1 MEAAANDGA
10 YVLRDLMRNA
20 PLSPDGEEEH
30 HVHITCVDAWDGNL
44 YIGTSAGEILHFVSI
59 PSDDSDQPTYILA
72 SRLQPEYSNKQHDA
86 LPAVEQILLLPS
98 VGKACVLCH
107 GTLTFYTLPELSP
120 AFGGKIKQSDCTW
133 VGGLDRDLDTQDLD
147 PADGCIIVICLR
159 QKLRVIR
166 IMDQGSPRKIR
177 DIELGNCLDI
187 QRRADLACV
196 ADATSYALLDIVN
209 QRKIDL
215 FPISSLPNP
224 NPSSGR
230 QSPDIDPPPIQRPPS
245 RSFSATSPVR
255 RPDLRAQDR
264 VASVGGAPQTPG
276 RQTPDRLHPNDSPS
290 PWPHRAASRQAMSP
304 SPTRPLASPSV
315 DTEGKVLPPTPQ
327 LERPQPLPPTAHVSL
342 KPHVSTPTPN
352 EFLLTTGTTPEDP
365 AVGMFVNLDG
375 DVVRGT
381 IEFESYPDSIIV
393 DGQSSNSSMQQMP
406 GDMSQE
412 GYVLAVV
419 RREKNGVIEKLVE
432 YQRWDVDPSDNQY
445 HKDFLSLPYSSKS
458 EVQMA
463 LREATSATTMSLSS
477 VGKALSLRRL
487 YLHEPTSE
495 ETAVDVKRND
505 DEDKLIERFS
515 SVQTKVLLFANDSIW
530 WLVRNPLVVRLET
543 QLSAAVNISA
553 NSFTVQGK
561 QVQAVLNSI
570 RGKEATNEFEFF
582 GFNYV
587 RQQASLLLLIDLIL
601 KTNQNI
607 IASEAEKR
615 ATHDAL
621 VEGEID
627 PRIILSIIPVLS
639 DEVVEGPQGLWIPG
653 GLKNAIDQFKAQYH
667 AESINQDP
675 QGPYGDN
682 LLQVLKRYLQSWR
695 RKKGFGSIAD
705 EKQVSHTVDAALLS
719 LLLML
724 DSNTFPG
731 PAAPGSLRAELNDVV
746 DQGVECFDH
755 AVELLERHKR
765 LYILSRLYQSRRMVG
780 QVLSTW
786 RRILESSEDVG
797 GELIDGELDVR
808 KYVTRIKDVELV
820 KDYGTWLANRNPPLG
835 VQIFADEN
843 ARVKFTPAEAVDL
856 LKERAPA
863 AVKDYLEH
871 LVFGKNQNQYA
882 NDLIYFYLDTVTQA
896 IDDSST
902 SAKDILLTSYHTY
915 RALAPP
921 KPTYSQFIL
930 DNNLP
935 NTWWKNRLRLLQLI
949 GGSSVY
955 DVEALSSRLISY
967 SEVLVPETIVLAARR
982 DEHQKAL
989 KLLVH
994 GLADFDT
1001 AVRYCLL
1008 GGSSIFHPASSSTT
1022 LPLPSKEEQQ
1032 VLFSHLLHCYLDL
1045 DDQDQILERVA
1056 ELLEK
1061 FGSWFDIA
1069 EVLPLLSPSWP
1080 LEHFGAFIAS
1090 AMGRLVSER
1099 NETVIVRALAGAQNL
1114 RLAVDV
1120 VEKIEKEGATWES
1133 VKKDSGVA

>member
-1 MEAAANDGA
+1 
-10 YVLRDLMRNA
+10 
-20 PLSPDGEEEH
+20 
-30 HVHITCVDAWDGNL
+30 L

-59 PSDDSDQPTYILA
+59 PSPDSDQPTYILA
-72 SRLQPEYSNKQHDA
+72 SRLQPEHSNKQNDA
-86 LPAVEQILLLPS
+86 SPIVEQILLLPS

-120 AFGGKIKQSDCTW
+120 AFGGKIKQSDCSW
-133 VGGLDRDLDTQDLD
+133 VGGLDRDLDGQDLD

-166 IMDQGSPRKIR
+166 IMEQGSPRKIR
-177 DIELGNCLDI
+177 DIDLGNCLDI

-196 ADATSYALLDIVN
+196 ADSTSYALLDIVN

-215 FPISSLPNP
+215 FPISSSSDLP
-224 NPSSGR
+224 SGR
-230 QSPDIDPPPIQRPPS
+230 QSPAQDSPS
-245 RSFSATSPVR
+245 IRRSISPTLSATTSPVR
-255 RPDLRAQDR
+255 RPDLRAAR
-264 VASVGGAPQTPG
+264 NRIASTGSPPRTPG

-290 PWPHRAASRQAMSP
+290 AWPHRAASRQALSP
-304 SPTRPLASPSV
+304 SPTRPLASPSL
-315 DTEGKVLPPTPQ
+315 DLDGKILPPTPQ
-327 LERPQPLPPTAHVSL
+327 FEQPPPVPPTSRTPL
-342 KPHVSTPTPN
+342 KPHISTPTPN
-352 EFLLTTGTTPEDP
+352 EFLLTTGTSADDP

-381 IEFESYPDSIIV
+381 IQFESYPDSIIV
-393 DGQSSNSSMQQMP
+393 DSQASDPSMPQMP
-406 GDMSQE
+406 GDTSQE

-419 RREKNGVIEKLVE
+419 RREKDGTLEKIVE
-432 YQRWDVDPSDNQY
+432 YQRWDVDPTDNQY
-445 HKDFLSLPYSSKS
+445 HKDYLSLPDANMSKTH
-458 EVQMA
+458 MA
-463 LREATSATTMSLSS
+463 LGEVTTATNLSLPS

-487 YLHEPTSE
+487 YLHEATTE
-495 ETAVDVKRND
+495 ETAADVKRNN
-505 DEDKLIERFS
+505 DEDKLIDRFS
-515 SVQTKVLLFANDSIW
+515 SVQTKVLLFSSDCIW
-530 WLVRNPLVVRLET
+530 WLVRNPLVVQLET
-543 QLSAAVNISA
+543 RLSAAVNTSA
-553 NSFTVQGK
+553 ETFAVQRT
-561 QVQAVLNSI
+561 QVQAVINSI
-570 RGKEATNEFEFF
+570 RGREATNEFEFF
-582 GFNYV
+582 GFNYI

-601 KTNQNI
+601 KTNQGV
-607 IASEAEKR
+607 IASEADKR
-615 ATHDAL
+615 STHDAL

-627 PRIILSIIPVLS
+627 PRIILSIIPVLA
-639 DEVVEGPQGLWIPG
+639 DEVVEGQQGLWIPG
-653 GLKNAIDQFKAQYH
+653 GLKNAIDQYKAQYH
-667 AESINQDP
+667 ADSTNKDP
-675 QGPYGDN
+675 QGPYGQN
-682 LLQVLKRYLQSWR
+682 LLQVTKRYLQSWR
-695 RKKGFGSIAD
+695 KKKGFGSIAD
-705 EKQVSHTVDAALLS
+705 EKQVFHTVDAALLS

-724 DSNTFPG
+724 DSDTFPG
-731 PAAPGSLRAELNDVV
+731 PAIPGSLRSELNDVV
-746 DQGVECFDH
+746 DQGVECFDR
-755 AVELLERHKR
+755 AVELLEQHKR
-765 LYILSRLYQSRRMVG
+765 LYVLSRLYQSRRMVG

-820 KDYGTWLANRNPPLG
+820 KDYGTWLANRNPSLG

-882 NDLIYFYLDTVTQA
+882 NDLIYFYLDTVTEA
-896 IDDSST
+896 IANPST
-902 SAKDILLTSYHTY
+902 SAGDILLTSYHTY
-915 RALAPP
+915 RALSPP
-921 KPTYSQFIL
+921 KPTYSQFIH
-930 DNNLP
+930 DNSLP
-935 NTWWKNRLRLLQLI
+935 DTWWQNRLRLLQLI

-955 DVEALSSRLISY
+955 DVEALSNRLEPY
-967 SEVLVPETIVLAARR
+967 SEVLVPEMIVLAARR

-1008 GGSSIFHPASSSTT
+1008 GGSSIFHPASTSSTST
-1022 LPLPSKEEQQ
+1022 IPLPTKEEQEL
-1032 VLFSHLLHCYLDL
+1032 LFSFLLHCYFDL
-1045 DDQDQILERVA
+1045 EEPDQKLERVA

-1061 FGSWFDIA
+1061 FGSWFDVG
-1069 EVLPLLSPSWP
+1069 EVLPLLPPTWP

-1114 RLAVDV
+1114 RIAVDV
-1120 VEKIEKEGATWES
+1120 VEKIEKEGAVWES

>member
-30 HVHITCVDAWDGNL
+30 NVYITCVDAWDGNL

-59 PSDDSDQPTYILA
+59 PTPDSDQPTYILA
-72 SRLQPEYSNKQHDA
+72 SRLQPEHSNKQSDSS
-86 LPAVEQILLLPS
+86 PIVEQILLLPS

-133 VGGLDRDLDTQDLD
+133 VGGLDRDLDAQDLD

-166 IMDQGSPRKIR
+166 IMEQGSPRKIR

-196 ADATSYALLDIVN
+196 ADGTSYALLDIVN

-215 FPISSLPNP
+215 FPISSSSDLT
-224 NPSSGR
+224 SGR
-230 QSPDIDPPPIQRPPS
+230 QSPAQDP
-245 RSFSATSPVR
+245 RSNRRSLSPTFSATSPVR
-255 RPDLRAQDR
+255 RPDLRARDR
-264 VASVGGAPQTPG
+264 VVSVGGPPQTPG

-290 PWPHRAASRQAMSP
+290 AWPHRAASRQTLSP
-304 SPTRPLASPSV
+304 SPTRPLASPSL
-315 DTEGKVLPPTPQ
+315 DLDGKVLPPTPQ
-327 LERPQPLPPTAHVSL
+327 HEAPPPALPTVQSPL
-342 KPHVSTPTPN
+342 KPHISTPTPN
-352 EFLLTTGTTPEDP
+352 EFLLTTGTSADDP

-381 IEFESYPDSIIV
+381 IQFESYPDSIVV
-393 DGQSSNSSMQQMP
+393 DGQIPDASMPQMP

-419 RREKNGVIEKLVE
+419 RREKNGILEKIVE
-432 YQRWDVDPSDNQY
+432 YQRWDVDPTDNQY
-445 HKDFLSLPYSSKS
+445 HKDYIGLPDPDMSKT
-458 EVQMA
+458 QMA
-463 LREATSATTMSLSS
+463 LREATTPTNLSLPS

-487 YLHEPTSE
+487 YLHEATPE
-495 ETAVDVKRND
+495 EIASDVNRNN
-505 DEDKLIERFS
+505 DEDQLIDRFS
-515 SVQTKVLLFANDSIW
+515 SVQTKVLLFASDCIW
-530 WLVRNPLVVRLET
+530 WLVRNPLVVQLESR
-543 QLSAAVNISA
+543 LSAAVNTSTD
-553 NSFTVQGK
+553 SFAVQRG
-561 QVQAVLNSI
+561 QVQAVINSI

-601 KTNQNI
+601 KTNQGV
-607 IASEAEKR
+607 IASDADKR
-615 ATHDAL
+615 STHDAL
-621 VEGEID
+621 VDGEID
-627 PRIILSIIPVLS
+627 PRIILSIIPVLA
-639 DEVVEGPQGLWIPG
+639 DEVVEGQQGLWIPG
-653 GLKNAIDQFKAQYH
+653 GLKNAIEQFKAQYH
-667 AESINQDP
+667 ADAINQDP

-695 RKKGFGSIAD
+695 KKKGFGSIAD
-705 EKQVSHTVDAALLS
+705 EKQVFHTVDAALLS

-731 PAAPGSLRAELNDVV
+731 PAIPGSLRAELNDVV
-746 DQGVECFDH
+746 DQGVECFDR
-755 AVELLERHKR
+755 AVELLEQHKR
-765 LYILSRLYQSRRMVG
+765 LYVLSRLYQSRRMVG

-820 KDYGTWLANRNPPLG
+820 KDYGTWLANRNPSLG

-882 NDLIYFYLDTVTQA
+882 NDLIYFYLDTVTEA
-896 IDDSST
+896 ISDHST
-902 SAKDILLTSYHTY
+902 HAGDILLTSYHTY
-915 RALAPP
+915 RALSPP
-921 KPTYSQFIL
+921 KPTYSQFIH
-930 DNNLP
+930 DNSLP
-935 NTWWKNRLRLLQLI
+935 DTWWQNRLRLLQLI

-955 DVEALSSRLISY
+955 DVEALSNRLEPY
-967 SEVLVPETIVLAARR
+967 SEVLVPEMIVLAARR

-1008 GGSSIFHPASSSTT
+1008 GGSSIFHPASSSSI
-1022 LPLPSKEEQQ
+1022 LPAPSKEEQE
-1032 VLFSHLLHCYLDL
+1032 VLFSYLLPCYFDL
-1045 DDQDQILERVA
+1045 EEQHQQLERVA

-1061 FGSWFDIA
+1061 FGSWFDVA
-1069 EVLPLLSPSWP
+1069 EVLPLLPPSWP

-1090 AMGRLVSER
+1090 ALGRLVSEK

-1114 RLAVDV
+1114 RIAVNV
-1120 VEKIEKEGATWES
+1120 VEKIEKEGAVWES

>member
-20 PLSPDGEEEH
+20 PLSPDGEDEH
-30 HVHITCVDAWDGNL
+30 DVYITCVDAWDGNL

-59 PSDDSDQPTYILA
+59 ASPDSDQPTYILA
-72 SRLQPEYSNKQHDA
+72 SRLQPEHSTRQSDA
-86 LPAVEQILLLPS
+86 PPLVEQILLLPS

-120 AFGGKIKQSDCTW
+120 AFGGKIKQNDCTW
-133 VGGLDRDLDTQDLD
+133 VGGLDRDLDGQELD
-147 PADGCIIVICLR
+147 SADGCIIVICLR
-159 QKLRVIR
+159 GKLRVIR
-166 IMDQGSPRKIR
+166 IMQQGSPRRIR

-196 ADATSYALLDIVN
+196 ADGTSYALLDIIN

-215 FPISSLPNP
+215 FPISSSDHPP
-224 NPSSGR
+224 SGR
-230 QSPDIDPPPIQRPPS
+230 QSPDVEPPPIQRPPS

-264 VASVGGAPQTPG
+264 VSSVGGAPQTPG

-290 PWPHRAASRQAMSP
+290 AWPNRAASRQALSP
-304 SPTRPLASPSV
+304 SPTRPLASPSL
-315 DTEGKVLPPTPQ
+315 DTDGKLLPPTP
-327 LERPQPLPPTAHVSL
+327 LFEMPSPRPQSAL
-342 KPHVSTPTPN
+342 KPHICTPTPN
-352 EFLLTTGTTPEDP
+352 EFLLTTGTSPDDP

-381 IEFESYPDSIIV
+381 IQFESYPDSIVV
-393 DGQSSNSSMQQMP
+393 DGQASDSSMPTMP
-406 GDMSQE
+406 GDLSQE
-412 GYVLAVV
+412 GYVVAVV
-419 RREKNGVIEKLVE
+419 RREKDGVIERVVE
-432 YQRWDVDPSDNQY
+432 YQRWDVDPTDNLY
-445 HKDFLSLPYSSKS
+445 HKDYLTLPDSDMSRS
-458 EVQMA
+458 NMA
-463 LREATSATTMSLSS
+463 LREATTATNLSLPS

-487 YLHEPTSE
+487 YLHVPTPE
-495 ETAVDVKRND
+495 ETESDVKRNN
-505 DEDKLIERFS
+505 DEDKLMDRFS
-515 SVQTKVLLFANDSIW
+515 NVQSKVLLFAADSIW
-530 WLVRNPLVVRLET
+530 WLARNPLVVQLET
-543 QLSAAVNISA
+543 RLRAAVETSTDVFSVNRS
-553 NSFTVQGK
+553 
-561 QVQAVLNSI
+561 QVQAVLNTI
-570 RGKEATNEFEFF
+570 RGREATNEFEFL

-587 RQQASLLLLIDLIL
+587 RQQASLLLLIDLIIR
-601 KTNQNI
+601 TNQGVV
-607 IASEAEKR
+607 ASEQDKR
-615 ATHDAL
+615 STHDAL

-627 PRIILSIIPVLS
+627 PRIVLSIIPVLS
-639 DEVVEGPQGLWIPG
+639 EEVVEGSQGLWIPG
-653 GLKNAIDQFKAQYH
+653 GLKEAVDQFKAQYH
-667 AESINQDP
+667 ADSINQDP

-682 LLQVLKRYLQSWR
+682 LLQVLKHYLQSWR

-705 EKQVSHTVDAALLS
+705 EKQVFRTVDGALLS

-746 DQGVECFDH
+746 DQGVECFDR
-755 AVELLERHKR
+755 AVELLEQHKR
-765 LYILSRLYQSRRMVG
+765 LYVLSRLYQSRRMVG

-786 RRILESSEDVG
+786 RRILESSEDIG

-820 KDYGTWLANRNPPLG
+820 KDYGTWLANRNPSLG
-835 VQIFADEN
+835 VQIFADET

-856 LKERAPA
+856 LRERAPA

-882 NDLIYFYLDTVTQA
+882 NDLIYFYLDTVTEA
-896 IDDSST
+896 IADPAT
-902 SAKDILLTSYHTY
+902 SARDILLTSYHTY
-915 RALAPP
+915 RALLPP

-930 DNNLP
+930 DNSLP
-935 NTWWKNRLRLLQLI
+935 DTWWQNRLRLLQLI

-955 DVEALSSRLISY
+955 DVEALSSRLESY
-967 SEVLVPETIVLAARR
+967 SEVLVPELIVLDARR
-982 DEHQKAL
+982 HEHQKAL

-1008 GGSSIFHPASSSTT
+1008 GGSSIFHPATSSTSI
-1022 LPLPSKEEQQ
+1022 PLPSKEEQQ
-1032 VLFSHLLHCYLDL
+1032 VLFIHLLHCYLDL
-1045 DDQDQILERVA
+1045 EDEHQRLERVS
-1056 ELLEK
+1056 ELLER
-1061 FGSWFDIA
+1061 FGSWFDVA

-1080 LEHFGAFIAS
+1080 LDHFSAFMAS

-1114 RLAVDV
+1114 RIAVDV
-1120 VEKIEKEGATWES
+1120 VSKIEKEGATWES
-1133 VKKDSGVA
+1133 VKKDSGIA

>member
-1 MEAAANDGA
+1 
-10 YVLRDLMRNA
+10 
-20 PLSPDGEEEH
+20 
-30 HVHITCVDAWDGNL
+30 
-44 YIGTSAGEILHFVSI
+44 
-59 PSDDSDQPTYILA
+59 
-72 SRLQPEYSNKQHDA
+72 
-86 LPAVEQILLLPS
+86 
-98 VGKACVLCH
+98 LCH

-133 VGGLDRDLDTQDLD
+133 VGGLDRDLDGHDLD

-159 QKLRVIR
+159 GKLRVIR
-166 IMDQGSPRKIR
+166 IMEQGSPRKIR
-177 DIELGNCLDI
+177 DIDLGNCLDI

-196 ADATSYALLDIVN
+196 ADGTSYALLDIVN

-215 FPISSLPNP
+215 FPISSSSDLA
-224 NPSSGR
+224 SGR
-230 QSPDIDPPPIQRPPS
+230 QSPAQDPPSIQRSHS
-245 RSFSATSPVR
+245 RTYSATSPVR
-255 RPDLRAQDR
+255 RPDLRARDR
-264 VASVGGAPQTPG
+264 IASTGSPPQTPG

-290 PWPHRAASRQAMSP
+290 AWPHRAASRQTLSP
-304 SPTRPLASPSV
+304 SPTRPLASPSL
-315 DTEGKVLPPTPQ
+315 DLDGKILPPTPQ
-327 LERPQPLPPTAHVSL
+327 LEHPPPPLPTLHSPL

-352 EFLLTTGTTPEDP
+352 EFLLTTGTSADDP

-381 IEFESYPDSIIV
+381 IQFESYPDSIIV
-393 DGQSSNSSMQQMP
+393 DSQTSDPSMPQMP

-419 RREKNGVIEKLVE
+419 RREKNGTVEKIVE
-432 YQRWDVDPSDNQY
+432 YQRWDVDPTDDQY
-445 HKDFLSLPYSSKS
+445 HKDYLSLPDSNMSKS
-458 EVQMA
+458 QMA
-463 LREATSATTMSLSS
+463 LGEVTTATNLSLPS
-477 VGKALSLRRL
+477 VGNALSLRRL
-487 YLHEPTSE
+487 YLHKATPE
-495 ETAVDVKRND
+495 ETALDAKRND
-505 DEDKLIERFS
+505 DEDKLIDRFS
-515 SVQTKVLLFANDSIW
+515 SVQTKVLLFASDCIW
-530 WLVRNPLVVRLET
+530 WLVRNPLVVQLET
-543 QLSAAVNISA
+543 RLSAAVNTEA
-553 NSFTVQGK
+553 NSFAVQRT
-561 QVQAVLNSI
+561 QVQAVINSI

-582 GFNYV
+582 GFNYI

-601 KTNQNI
+601 KTNQGV
-607 IASEAEKR
+607 IASEVDKLS
-615 ATHDAL
+615 THDAL

-627 PRIILSIIPVLS
+627 PRIILSIIPVLA
-639 DEVVEGPQGLWIPG
+639 DEVVEGQQGLWIPG
-653 GLKNAIDQFKAQYH
+653 GLKNAIDQYKAQYH
-667 AESINQDP
+667 ADSINQDP

-682 LLQVLKRYLQSWR
+682 LLQVIKRYLQSWR
-695 RKKGFGSIAD
+695 KKKGFGSIAD
-705 EKQVSHTVDAALLS
+705 EKQVFHTVDAALLS

-731 PAAPGSLRAELNDVV
+731 PAIPGSLRAELNDVV
-746 DQGVECFDH
+746 DQGVECFDR
-755 AVELLERHKR
+755 AVELLEQHKR
-765 LYILSRLYQSRRMVG
+765 LYVLSRLYQSRRMVG

-786 RRILESSEDVG
+786 RRVLESSEDVG
-797 GELIDGELDVR
+797 GELLDGELDVR

-820 KDYGTWLANRNPPLG
+820 KDYGTWLANRNPTLG

-882 NDLIYFYLDTVTQA
+882 NDLIYFYLDTVTEA
-896 IDDSST
+896 IADPST
-902 SAKDILLTSYHTY
+902 SAGDILLTSYHTY
-915 RALAPP
+915 RALSPP
-921 KPTYSQFIL
+921 KPTYSQFIH
-930 DNNLP
+930 DNSLP
-935 NTWWKNRLRLLQLI
+935 DTWWQNRLRLLQLI

-955 DVEALSSRLISY
+955 DVEALSNRLESY
-967 SEVLVPETIVLAARR
+967 SEVLVPEMIVLAARR

-1008 GGSSIFHPASSSTT
+1008 GGSSIFHPASSSST
-1022 LPLPSKEEQQ
+1022 LPSPSKEEQE
-1032 VLFSHLLHCYLDL
+1032 VLFSFLLHCYFNLEDPT
-1045 DDQDQILERVA
+1045 QQLERVA

-1061 FGSWFDIA
+1061 FGSWFDVA

-1090 AMGRLVSER
+1090 AMGRLVSKR

-1114 RLAVDV
+1114 RVAVNV
-1120 VEKIEKEGATWES
+1120 VEKIEKEGAVWES

>member
-1 MEAAANDGA
+1 M
-10 YVLRDLMRNA
+10 
-20 PLSPDGEEEH
+20 
-30 HVHITCVDAWDGNL
+30 

-59 PSDDSDQPTYILA
+59 PSPDSDQPTYILA
-72 SRLQPEYSNKQHDA
+72 SRLQPEHSNKQSDA
-86 LPAVEQILLLPS
+86 SPNVEQILLLPS

-133 VGGLDRDLDTQDLD
+133 VGGLDRDLDGQDLD

-166 IMDQGSPRKIR
+166 INEQGSPRKIR
-177 DIELGNCLDI
+177 DIELGSCLDI

-196 ADATSYALLDIVN
+196 ADGTSYALLDIVN

-215 FPISSLPNP
+215 FSISSSSDLT
-224 NPSSGR
+224 SGR
-230 QSPDIDPPPIQRPPS
+230 QSPVQGTPTRQRSASPTL
-245 RSFSATSPVR
+245 SATSPVR
-255 RPDLRAQDR
+255 RPDLRVRDR
-264 VASVGGAPQTPG
+264 VVSSPQTPS

-290 PWPHRAASRQAMSP
+290 AWPHRAASRQTLSP
-304 SPTRPLASPSV
+304 SPTRPLASPSL
-315 DTEGKVLPPTPQ
+315 DLDGKILPPTPQ
-327 LERPQPLPPTAHVSL
+327 LEQPPPTPRV
-342 KPHVSTPTPN
+342 PHSPLRPHISTPTPN
-352 EFLLTTGTTPEDP
+352 EFLLTTGTSAHDP

-381 IEFESYPDSIIV
+381 IQFESYPDSIIV
-393 DGQSSNSSMQQMP
+393 DSRTSDPSMPQMP
-406 GDMSQE
+406 GDSQE

-419 RREKNGVIEKLVE
+419 RREKGGVVEKIVE
-432 YQRWDVDPSDNQY
+432 YQRWDVDPTDSQY
-445 HKDFLSLPYSSKS
+445 HKDYLSLPDPETSKA
-458 EVQMA
+458 QMA
-463 LREATSATTMSLSS
+463 LREVTTATSLSLPS

-487 YLHEPTSE
+487 YLHEATPE
-495 ETAVDVKRND
+495 ETASDVKRND
-505 DEDKLIERFS
+505 DEDKLIDRFS
-515 SVQTKVLLFANDSIW
+515 SVKTRVLVFASDSIW
-530 WLVRNPLVVRLET
+530 WLVRNPLVVQLET
-543 QLSAAVNISA
+543 RLSAAVSTSA
-553 NSFTVQGK
+553 ETFTVQRT
-561 QVQAVLNSI
+561 QVQAVINSI

-582 GFNYV
+582 GFNFV

-601 KTNQNI
+601 KTNQGI
-607 IASEAEKR
+607 IASEVDKR
-615 ATHDAL
+615 STHDAL

-627 PRIILSIIPVLS
+627 PRIILSIVPVLS

-667 AESINQDP
+667 ADSINQDP

-695 RKKGFGSIAD
+695 KKKGFGSVAD
-705 EKQVSHTVDAALLS
+705 EKQVFHTVDAALLS

-731 PAAPGSLRAELNDVV
+731 PAIAGSLRSELNDVV
-746 DQGVECFDH
+746 DQGVECFDR
-755 AVELLERHKR
+755 AVELLEQHKR
-765 LYILSRLYQSRRMVG
+765 LYVLSRLYQSRRMVG

-820 KDYGTWLANRNPPLG
+820 KDYGTWLANRNPSLG

-843 ARVKFTPAEAVDL
+843 SRVKFTPAEAVDL

-882 NDLIYFYLDTVTQA
+882 NDLIYFYLDTVTEA
-896 IDDSST
+896 IADPST
-902 SAKDILLTSYHTY
+902 SAGDILLTSYHTY
-915 RALAPP
+915 RALSPP
-921 KPTYSQFIL
+921 KPTYSQFIH
-930 DNNLP
+930 DNSLP
-935 NTWWKNRLRLLQLI
+935 DTWWQNRLRLLQLI

-955 DVEALSSRLISY
+955 DVEALSDRLEPY
-967 SEVLVPETIVLAARR
+967 SEVLVPEMIVLAARR

-1008 GGSSIFHPASSSTT
+1008 GGSSIFHPASSSSS
-1022 LPLPSKEEQQ
+1022 LPSPSKEEQEI
-1032 VLFSHLLHCYLDL
+1032 LFSHLLHCYFDL
-1045 DDQDQILERVA
+1045 EDPTQKLERVA
-1056 ELLEK
+1056 ELLKK
-1061 FGSWFDIA
+1061 FGSWFDVA
-1069 EVLPLLSPSWP
+1069 EVLPLLPPSWP

-1090 AMGRLVSER
+1090 ALGRLVSEK

-1114 RLAVDV
+1114 RIAVDV
-1120 VEKIEKEGATWES
+1120 VEKIEKEGAVWES

>member
-1 MEAAANDGA
+1 
-10 YVLRDLMRNA
+10 
-20 PLSPDGEEEH
+20 
-30 HVHITCVDAWDGNL
+30 
-44 YIGTSAGEILHFVSI
+44 
-59 PSDDSDQPTYILA
+59 
-72 SRLQPEYSNKQHDA
+72 
-86 LPAVEQILLLPS
+86 
-98 VGKACVLCH
+98 LCH

-133 VGGLDRDLDTQDLD
+133 VGGLDRDLDGHDLD

-159 QKLRVIR
+159 GKLRVIR
-166 IMDQGSPRKIR
+166 IMEQGSPRKIR
-177 DIELGNCLDI
+177 DIDLGNCLDI

-196 ADATSYALLDIVN
+196 ADGTSYALLDIVN

-215 FPISSLPNP
+215 FPISSSSDLA
-224 NPSSGR
+224 SGR
-230 QSPDIDPPPIQRPPS
+230 QSPAQDPPSIQRS
-245 RSFSATSPVR
+245 HLRTYSATSPVR
-255 RPDLRAQDR
+255 RPDLRARDR
-264 VASVGGAPQTPG
+264 IASTGSPPQTPG

-290 PWPHRAASRQAMSP
+290 AWPHRAASRQNLSP
-304 SPTRPLASPSV
+304 SPTRPLASPSL
-315 DTEGKVLPPTPQ
+315 DLDGKILPPTPQ
-327 LERPQPLPPTAHVSL
+327 LEHPPPPLPTLHSPL

-352 EFLLTTGTTPEDP
+352 EFLLTTGTSADDP

-381 IEFESYPDSIIV
+381 IQFESYPDSIIV
-393 DGQSSNSSMQQMP
+393 DSQTSDPSMPQMP

-419 RREKNGVIEKLVE
+419 RREKNGTVEKIVE
-432 YQRWDVDPSDNQY
+432 YQRWDVDPTDDQY
-445 HKDFLSLPYSSKS
+445 HKDYLSLPDSSMSKS
-458 EVQMA
+458 QMA
-463 LREATSATTMSLSS
+463 LGEVTTATNLSLPS
-477 VGKALSLRRL
+477 VGNALSLRRL
-487 YLHEPTSE
+487 YLHKATPE
-495 ETAVDVKRND
+495 ETALDAKRND
-505 DEDKLIERFS
+505 DEDKLIDRFS
-515 SVQTKVLLFANDSIW
+515 SVQTKVLLFASDCIW
-530 WLVRNPLVVRLET
+530 WLVRNPLVVQLET
-543 QLSAAVNISA
+543 RLSAAVNTEA
-553 NSFTVQGK
+553 NSFAVQRT
-561 QVQAVLNSI
+561 QVQAVINSI

-582 GFNYV
+582 GFNYI

-601 KTNQNI
+601 KTNQGV
-607 IASEAEKR
+607 IASEVDKLS
-615 ATHDAL
+615 THDAL

-627 PRIILSIIPVLS
+627 PRIILSIIPVLA
-639 DEVVEGPQGLWIPG
+639 DEVVEGQQGLWIPG
-653 GLKNAIDQFKAQYH
+653 GLKNAIDQYKAQYH
-667 AESINQDP
+667 ADSINQDP

-682 LLQVLKRYLQSWR
+682 LLQVIKRYLQSWR
-695 RKKGFGSIAD
+695 KKKGFGSIAD
-705 EKQVSHTVDAALLS
+705 EKQVFHTVDAALLS

-731 PAAPGSLRAELNDVV
+731 PAIPGSLRAELNDVV
-746 DQGVECFDH
+746 DQGVECFDR
-755 AVELLERHKR
+755 AVELLEQHKR
-765 LYILSRLYQSRRMVG
+765 LYVLSRLYQSRRMVG

-786 RRILESSEDVG
+786 RRILESSEDLG
-797 GELIDGELDVR
+797 GELVDGELDVR

-820 KDYGTWLANRNPPLG
+820 KDYGTWLANRNPSLG

-843 ARVKFTPAEAVDL
+843 ARVKFTPAEAVEL

-882 NDLIYFYLDTVTQA
+882 NDLIYFYLDTVTEA
-896 IDDSST
+896 IADPST
-902 SAKDILLTSYHTY
+902 SAGDILLTSYHTY
-915 RALAPP
+915 RALSPP
-921 KPTYSQFIL
+921 KPTYSQFIH
-930 DNNLP
+930 DNSLP
-935 NTWWKNRLRLLQLI
+935 DTWWQNRLRLLQLI

-955 DVEALSSRLISY
+955 DVEALSNRLESY
-967 SEVLVPETIVLAARR
+967 SEVLVPEMIVLAARR

-1008 GGSSIFHPASSSTT
+1008 GGSSIFHPASSSST
-1022 LPLPSKEEQQ
+1022 LPSPSKEEQE
-1032 VLFSHLLHCYLDL
+1032 VLFSFLLHCYFNLEDPT
-1045 DDQDQILERVA
+1045 QQLERVA

-1061 FGSWFDIA
+1061 FGSWFDVA

-1090 AMGRLVSER
+1090 AMGRLVSKR

-1114 RLAVDV
+1114 RVAVNV
-1120 VEKIEKEGATWES
+1120 VEKIEKEGAVWES

>member
-1 MEAAANDGA
+1 
-10 YVLRDLMRNA
+10 
-20 PLSPDGEEEH
+20 
-30 HVHITCVDAWDGNL
+30 
-44 YIGTSAGEILHFVSI
+44 VSI
-59 PSDDSDQPTYILA
+59 PSPDSDQPTYILA
-72 SRLQPEYSNKQHDA
+72 SRLQPEHSNKQSDS
-86 LPAVEQILLLPS
+86 PPIVEQILLLPS

-133 VGGLDRDLDTQDLD
+133 VGGLDRDLDAQDLD
-147 PADGCIIVICLR
+147 PADGCLIVICLR

-166 IMDQGSPRKIR
+166 IMEQGSPRKIR

-196 ADATSYALLDIVN
+196 ADGTSYALLDIVN

-215 FPISSLPNP
+215 FPISSSSDLN
-224 NPSSGR
+224 SGR
-230 QSPDIDPPPIQRPPS
+230 QSPAQDP
-245 RSFSATSPVR
+245 RSNRRSLSPTFSATSPVR
-255 RPDLRAQDR
+255 RPDLRARDR
-264 VASVGGAPQTPG
+264 VVSAGGPPQTPS

-290 PWPHRAASRQAMSP
+290 AWPHRAASRQTLSP
-304 SPTRPLASPSV
+304 SPTRPLASPSL
-315 DTEGKVLPPTPQ
+315 DLDGKILPPTPQ
-327 LERPQPLPPTAHVSL
+327 HEPPQPVLPTVHSPL
-342 KPHVSTPTPN
+342 KPHISTPTPN
-352 EFLLTTGTTPEDP
+352 EFLLTTGTSPDDP

-381 IEFESYPDSIIV
+381 IQFESYPDSIVV
-393 DGQSSNSSMQQMP
+393 DGQTPDPSMPQMP

-419 RREKNGVIEKLVE
+419 RREKGGVVDKIVE
-432 YQRWDVDPSDNQY
+432 YQRWDVDPTDNQY
-445 HKDFLSLPYSSKS
+445 HKDYICLPDSNMSKVS
-458 EVQMA
+458 MA
-463 LREATSATTMSLSS
+463 LREATTATNLSLPS

-487 YLHEPTSE
+487 YLHEATPE
-495 ETAVDVKRND
+495 EIALDVKRNN
-505 DEDKLIERFS
+505 DEDKLIDRFS
-515 SVQTKVLLFANDSIW
+515 SVQTRVLLFASDCIW
-530 WLVRNPLVVRLET
+530 WLVRNPLVVQLESR
-543 QLSAAVNISA
+543 LSAAVDTSA
-553 NSFTVQGK
+553 ESFTIQRS
-561 QVQAVLNSI
+561 QVQAVINSI

-601 KTNQNI
+601 KTNQGV
-607 IASEAEKR
+607 IASEADKR
-615 ATHDAL
+615 STHDAL

-627 PRIILSIIPVLS
+627 PRIILSIVPVLT
-639 DEVVEGPQGLWIPG
+639 DEVVEGHQGLWIPG
-653 GLKNAIDQFKAQYH
+653 GLKNAIEQFKAQYH
-667 AESINQDP
+667 ADSINQDP

-695 RKKGFGSIAD
+695 KKKGFGSIAD
-705 EKQVSHTVDAALLS
+705 EKQVFHTVDAALLS

-731 PAAPGSLRAELNDVV
+731 PAIPGSLRAELNDVV
-746 DQGVECFDH
+746 DQGVECFDR
-755 AVELLERHKR
+755 AVELLEQHKR
-765 LYILSRLYQSRRMVG
+765 LYVLSRLYQSRRMVG

-820 KDYGTWLANRNPPLG
+820 KDYGAWLANRNPSLG

-843 ARVKFTPAEAVDL
+843 ARVKFSPAEAVEL
-856 LKERAPA
+856 LKQRAPA

-882 NDLIYFYLDTVTQA
+882 NDLIYFYLDTVTEA
-896 IDDSST
+896 IVDTST
-902 SAKDILLTSYHTY
+902 HAGDILLTSYHTY
-915 RALAPP
+915 RALSPP
-921 KPTYSQFIL
+921 KPTYSQFIH
-930 DNNLP
+930 DNSLP
-935 NTWWKNRLRLLQLI
+935 DTWWQNRLRLLQLI

-955 DVEALSSRLISY
+955 DVEALSNRIEPY
-967 SEVLVPETIVLAARR
+967 SEVLAPEMIVLAARR

-1008 GGSSIFHPASSSTT
+1008 GGSSIFHPASSSST
-1022 LPLPSKEEQQ
+1022 LSSPSKEEQE
-1032 VLFSHLLHCYLDL
+1032 VLFSYLLHCYFDL
-1045 DDQDQILERVA
+1045 EEHDQQLERVA

-1061 FGSWFDIA
+1061 FGSWFDVA
-1069 EVLPLLSPSWP
+1069 EVLPLLPPSWP

-1090 AMGRLVSER
+1090 ALGRLVSEK

-1114 RLAVDV
+1114 RIAVNV
-1120 VEKIEKEGATWES
+1120 VEKIEKEGAVWES

>member
-30 HVHITCVDAWDGNL
+30 NVYITCVDAWDGNL

-86 LPAVEQILLLPS
+86 LPTVEQILLLPS

-133 VGGLDRDLDTQDLD
+133 LGGLDRDLDAQDLD

-166 IMDQGSPRKIR
+166 IMEQGSPRKIR

-215 FPISSLPNP
+215 FPISSLPNLP
-224 NPSSGR
+224 SGR
-230 QSPDIDPPPIQRPPS
+230 QSPDVAPPQIQRPPS

-304 SPTRPLASPSV
+304 SPTRSLASPSV
-315 DTEGKVLPPTPQ
+315 DTEGKVLPPTPL
-327 LERPQPLPPTAHVSL
+327 LEHPQHTLPTTHAPL
-342 KPHVSTPTPN
+342 KPHISTPTPN
-352 EFLLTTGTTPEDP
+352 EFLLTTGTNLEDP

-393 DGQSSNSSMQQMP
+393 DGQSPNSSAQQMP

-445 HKDFLSLPYSSKS
+445 HKDFLSLPDPSKS
-458 EVQMA
+458 EVHMA
-463 LREATSATTMSLSS
+463 LREATSATNLSLPS
-477 VGKALSLRRL
+477 VGEALSLRRL

-495 ETAVDVKRND
+495 EKALDVKRND
-505 DEDKLIERFS
+505 NEDKLIERFS
-515 SVQTKVLLFANDSIW
+515 SVQTKVLLFASDSIW
-530 WLVRNPLVVRLET
+530 WLVRNPLVVQLEI
-543 QLSAAVNISA
+543 QLSAAVSMSA
-553 NSFTVQGK
+553 NSFSVQRT
-561 QVQAVLNSI
+561 QVQAVINSI

-601 KTNQNI
+601 KTNQNVL
-607 IASEAEKR
+607 ASEVEKR
-615 ATHDAL
+615 ASHDAL

-639 DEVVEGPQGLWIPG
+639 DEVVEGSQGLWIPG

-667 AESINQDP
+667 ADSINQDP

-682 LLQVLKRYLQSWR
+682 LLQVLKHYLQSWR

-705 EKQVSHTVDAALLS
+705 EKQVSQTVDAALLS

-746 DQGVECFDH
+746 DQGVECFDR
-755 AVELLERHKR
+755 AVELLEQHKR

-797 GELIDGELDVR
+797 GELVDGELDVR

-843 ARVKFTPAEAVDL
+843 ARVKFTPAEAVNL
-856 LKERAPA
+856 LKERAPN

-882 NDLIYFYLDTVTQA
+882 NDLIYFYLDTVTEA

-902 SAKDILLTSYHTY
+902 SARDILLTSYHTY
-915 RALAPP
+915 RALFPP

-930 DNNLP
+930 DNSLP
-935 NTWWKNRLRLLQLI
+935 NTWWQNRLRLLQLI

-955 DVEALSSRLISY
+955 DVEALSSRLDPY

-982 DEHQKAL
+982 DEHQRAL

-1008 GGSSIFHPASSSTT
+1008 GGSSIFHPASSSST

-1032 VLFSHLLHCYLDL
+1032 VLFSYLLHCYFDL
-1045 DDQDQILERVA
+1045 EDQDQKLERVA

-1080 LEHFGAFIAS
+1080 LEQFGKFIAS

-1114 RLAVDV
+1114 RIAVDV

>member
-20 PLSPDGEEEH
+20 PLSPDGEDEH
-30 HVHITCVDAWDGNL
+30 NVYITCVDAWDGNL

-59 PSDDSDQPTYILA
+59 PSPDSDQPTYILA
-72 SRLQPEYSNKQHDA
+72 SRLQPEHSNKHNDA
-86 LPAVEQILLLPS
+86 LPVVEQILLLPS

-133 VGGLDRDLDTQDLD
+133 VGGLDRDLDGQELD
-147 PADGCIIVICLR
+147 PSDGCIIVICLR

-166 IMDQGSPRKIR
+166 IMEQGSPRKIR
-177 DIELGNCLDI
+177 DIDLGNCLDI

-196 ADATSYALLDIVN
+196 ADGTSYALLDIVN

-215 FPISSLPNP
+215 FPISSSPDLP
-224 NPSSGR
+224 SGR
-230 QSPDIDPPPIQRPPS
+230 SSPDVAPPRIQRPAS
-245 RSFSATSPVR
+245 RSVSATSPIR
-255 RPDLRAQDR
+255 RPDLRNQDR
-264 VASVGGAPQTPG
+264 IASVGGAPQTPG
-276 RQTPDRLHPNDSPS
+276 RQTPDRLHPNDTLS
-290 PWPHRAASRQAMSP
+290 PWPHRAASRQALSP
-304 SPTRPLASPSV
+304 SPTRPLASPSL
-315 DTEGKVLPPTPQ
+315 DTDGKVLPPTPQ
-327 LERPQPLPPTAHVSL
+327 FEQPPPPPPRATASL
-342 KPHVSTPTPN
+342 KPHISTPTPN
-352 EFLLTTGTTPEDP
+352 EFLLTTGTSPDDP

-381 IEFESYPDSIIV
+381 IQFESYPESIVV
-393 DGQSSNSSMQQMP
+393 DGQASDPSLPSMP

-419 RREKNGVIEKLVE
+419 RREKNGIVEKLVE

-445 HKDFLSLPYSSKS
+445 HKDYVNLPDPDTSKTH
-458 EVQMA
+458 MA
-463 LREATSATTMSLSS
+463 LREATTATNLSLPS

-487 YLHEPTSE
+487 YLHQPSTE
-495 ETAVDVKRND
+495 ETESDVKRNN
-505 DEDKLIERFS
+505 DEDKLIDRFS
-515 SVQTKVLLFANDSIW
+515 NVQSKVLLFSSDAIW
-530 WLVRNPLVVRLET
+530 WMVRNPLVVQLEAR
-543 QLSAAVNISA
+543 LSAAVNTSA
-553 NSFTVQGK
+553 NSFTVQRT
-561 QVQAVLNSI
+561 QVQAVINSI
-570 RGKEATNEFEFF
+570 RGREATNEFEFL
-582 GFNYV
+582 GFNYI
-587 RQQASLLLLIDLIL
+587 RQQASLLLLVDLIL
-601 KTNQNI
+601 KTNEGV
-607 IASEAEKR
+607 IAFEHDKR
-615 ATHDAL
+615 STHDAL

-627 PRIILSIIPVLS
+627 PRIILSIIPALS
-639 DEVVEGPQGLWIPG
+639 NEVIEGTQGLWIPG
-653 GLKNAIDQFKAQYH
+653 GLKDAVVKFKAQYH
-667 AESINQDP
+667 ADSINQDP

-682 LLQVLKRYLQSWR
+682 LLQVIKHYLFSWR

-705 EKQVSHTVDAALLS
+705 EKQVFHTVDAALLS

-731 PAAPGSLRAELNDVV
+731 PAAAGSLRAELNDVV
-746 DQGVECFDH
+746 DQGVECFDR
-755 AVELLERHKR
+755 AVELLEQHKR
-765 LYILSRLYQSRRMVG
+765 LYVLSRLYQSRRMVG

-808 KYVTRIKDVELV
+808 RYVTRIKDVELV
-820 KDYGTWLANRNPPLG
+820 KDYGTWLAYRNPSLG

-843 ARVKFTPAEAVDL
+843 ARVKFTPTEAVEL

-882 NDLIYFYLDTVTQA
+882 NDLIYFYLDTVTEA
-896 IDDSST
+896 IDNEST

-915 RALAPP
+915 RALLPP

-930 DNNLP
+930 DNSLP
-935 NTWWKNRLRLLQLI
+935 DTWWQNRLRLLQLI

-955 DVEALSSRLISY
+955 DVEAISNRLDAYSS
-967 SEVLVPETIVLAARR
+967 VLVPEMIVLAARR

-1008 GGSSIFHPASSSTT
+1008 GGSSIFHPASASSTPIAT
-1022 LPLPSKEEQQ
+1022 PSKEEQE
-1032 VLFSHLLHCYLDL
+1032 VLFSHLIHCYLDL
-1045 DDQDQILERVA
+1045 DDEEQRLERVA
-1056 ELLEK
+1056 ELLER
-1061 FGSWFDIA
+1061 FGSWFDVA

-1080 LEHFGAFIAS
+1080 LDHFGSFIAS

-1099 NETVIVRALAGAQNL
+1099 NETVIVRALAGSQNL
-1114 RLAVDV
+1114 RYAVDV

>member
-1 MEAAANDGA
+1 MEVAANDGA

-30 HVHITCVDAWDGNL
+30 DVYITCVDAWDGNL

-59 PSDDSDQPTYILA
+59 PSPESDQPTYILA
-72 SRLQPEYSNKQHDA
+72 SRLQPEHSNKNNDS
-86 LPAVEQILLLPS
+86 PPVVEQILLLPS

-133 VGGLDRDLDTQDLD
+133 VGGLDRDLDGQDLD
-147 PADGCIIVICLR
+147 SADGCIIVICLR

-166 IMDQGSPRKIR
+166 IMEQGSPRKIR

-196 ADATSYALLDIVN
+196 ADGTSYALLDIVN

-215 FPISSLPNP
+215 FPISSSSDLA
-224 NPSSGR
+224 SGR
-230 QSPDIDPPPIQRPPS
+230 QSPTLDPPPIQRPPS

-264 VASVGGAPQTPG
+264 IASVGGAPQSG
-276 RQTPDRLHPNDSPS
+276 RQTPDRLHPNDSTS
-290 PWPHRAASRQAMSP
+290 PWANRAASRQALSP
-304 SPTRPLASPSV
+304 SPTRPLASPSL
-315 DTEGKVLPPTPQ
+315 DTDGKVLPPTPQ
-327 LERPQPLPPTAHVSL
+327 LEQPPHLPSVVHASL
-342 KPHVSTPTPN
+342 KPHISTPTPN
-352 EFLLTTGTTPEDP
+352 EFLLTTGTSPDDP

-381 IEFESYPDSIIV
+381 IQFESYPDSIIV
-393 DGQSSNSSMQQMP
+393 DSQASDPSMSQMP

-419 RREKNGVIEKLVE
+419 RREKDGIVEKTVE
-432 YQRWDVDPSDNQY
+432 YQRWDVDPTDNQY
-445 HKDFLSLPYSSKS
+445 HKDYLSLPDPDMSRA
-458 EVQMA
+458 QMA
-463 LREATSATTMSLSS
+463 LREATTSTNLSLPS

-487 YLHEPTSE
+487 YLHEATPE
-495 ETAVDVKRND
+495 ETASDAKRNN
-505 DEDKLIERFS
+505 DEDKLIDRFS
-515 SVQTKVLLFANDSIW
+515 TVQTRILLFASDSIW
-530 WLVRNPLVVRLET
+530 WLVRNPLVVQLET
-543 QLSAAVNISA
+543 RLSAAVNTA
-553 NSFTVQGK
+553 AHTFTVQRA
-561 QVQAVLNSI
+561 QVQAVINSI

-582 GFNYV
+582 GFNYI

-601 KTNQNI
+601 KTNQGV
-607 IASEAEKR
+607 IASETDKR

-627 PRIILSIIPVLS
+627 PRIILSIIPVLC

-667 AESINQDP
+667 ANSINQDP

-682 LLQVLKRYLQSWR
+682 LLQVLKHYLQSWR

-705 EKQVSHTVDAALLS
+705 EKQVFHTVDAALLS

-731 PAAPGSLRAELNDVV
+731 PAIPGSIRAELNDVV

-765 LYILSRLYQSRRMVG
+765 PYILSRLYQSRRMVG

-820 KDYGTWLANRNPPLG
+820 KDYGTWLANRNPSLG

-856 LKERAPA
+856 LKERAPT

-882 NDLIYFYLDTVTQA
+882 NDLIYFYLDTVTEA
-896 IDDSST
+896 VSDSST
-902 SAKDILLTSYHTY
+902 AARDILLTSYHTY
-915 RALAPP
+915 RALFPP

-930 DNNLP
+930 DNSLP
-935 NTWWKNRLRLLQLI
+935 DTWWQNRLRLLQLI

-955 DVEALSSRLISY
+955 DVEALSSRLEPY
-967 SEVLVPETIVLAARR
+967 SEVLVPEMIVLAARR

-1008 GGSSIFHPASSSTT
+1008 GGSSIFHPASSSST
-1022 LPLPSKEEQQ
+1022 LPSPSKEEQQ
-1032 VLFSHLLHCYLDL
+1032 ILFTHLLHCYLDL
-1045 DDQDQILERVA
+1045 DDPSKILERVA
-1056 ELLEK
+1056 ELLER
-1061 FGSWFDIA
+1061 FGSWFDVA

-1080 LEHFGAFIAS
+1080 LEHFGTFIAS

-1114 RLAVDV
+1114 RIAVDV
-1120 VEKIEKEGATWES
+1120 VDKIEKEGATWES

>member
-1 MEAAANDGA
+1 MEVAANDGA

-20 PLSPDGEEEH
+20 PLSPDKEEEH
-30 HVHITCVDAWDGNL
+30 DVYITCVDAWDGNL

-59 PSDDSDQPTYILA
+59 PSPESDQPTYILA
-72 SRLQPEYSNKQHDA
+72 SRLQPEHSNKNNDS
-86 LPAVEQILLLPS
+86 LPVVEQILLLPS

-133 VGGLDRDLDTQDLD
+133 VGGLDRDLDGQDLD

-166 IMDQGSPRKIR
+166 IMEQGSPRKIR

-196 ADATSYALLDIVN
+196 ADGTSYALLDIVN

-215 FPISSLPNP
+215 FPISSSSDLA
-224 NPSSGR
+224 SGR
-230 QSPDIDPPPIQRPPS
+230 QSPTLDPPPIQRPPS
-245 RSFSATSPVR
+245 RSYSATSSVR

-264 VASVGGAPQTPG
+264 IASVGGAPQSG
-276 RQTPDRLHPNDSPS
+276 RQTPDRLHPNDSTS
-290 PWPHRAASRQAMSP
+290 PWANRAASRQALSP
-304 SPTRPLASPSV
+304 SPTRPLASPSL
-315 DTEGKVLPPTPQ
+315 DTDGKVLPPTPQ
-327 LERPQPLPPTAHVSL
+327 LEQPPHLPSVVHASL
-342 KPHVSTPTPN
+342 KPHISTPTPN
-352 EFLLTTGTTPEDP
+352 EFLLTTGTSPDDP

-381 IEFESYPDSIIV
+381 IQFESYPDSIIV
-393 DGQSSNSSMQQMP
+393 DSQASDPSMPQMP

-419 RREKNGVIEKLVE
+419 RREKDGIVEKTVE
-432 YQRWDVDPSDNQY
+432 YQRWDVDPTDNQY
-445 HKDFLSLPYSSKS
+445 HKDYLSLPDPDMSRA
-458 EVQMA
+458 QMA
-463 LREATSATTMSLSS
+463 LREATTSTNLSLPS

-487 YLHEPTSE
+487 YLHEATPE
-495 ETAVDVKRND
+495 ETASDAKRNN
-505 DEDKLIERFS
+505 DEDKLIDRFS
-515 SVQTKVLLFANDSIW
+515 TVQTRILLFASDSIW
-530 WLVRNPLVVRLET
+530 WLVRNPLVVQLET
-543 QLSAAVNISA
+543 RLSAAVNTA
-553 NSFTVQGK
+553 AHTFTVQRA
-561 QVQAVLNSI
+561 QVQAVINSI

-582 GFNYV
+582 GFNYI

-601 KTNQNI
+601 KTNQDT
-607 IASEAEKR
+607 IASETDKR

-627 PRIILSIIPVLS
+627 PRIILSIIPVLC

-667 AESINQDP
+667 ANSMNQDP

-682 LLQVLKRYLQSWR
+682 LLQVLKHYLQSWR

-705 EKQVSHTVDAALLS
+705 EKQVFHTVDAALLS

-731 PAAPGSLRAELNDVV
+731 PAIPGSIRAELNDVV

-820 KDYGTWLANRNPPLG
+820 KDYGTWLANRNPSLG

-856 LKERAPA
+856 LKERAPT

-882 NDLIYFYLDTVTQA
+882 NDLIYFYLDTVTEA
-896 IDDSST
+896 ISDSST
-902 SAKDILLTSYHTY
+902 SARDILLTSYHTY
-915 RALAPP
+915 RALFPP

-930 DNNLP
+930 DNSLP
-935 NTWWKNRLRLLQLI
+935 DTWWQNRLRLLQLI

-955 DVEALSSRLISY
+955 DVEALSSRLEPY
-967 SEVLVPETIVLAARR
+967 SEVLVPEMIVLAARR

-989 KLLVH
+989 RLLVH

-1008 GGSSIFHPASSSTT
+1008 GGSSIFHPASSSST
-1022 LPLPSKEEQQ
+1022 LPSPSKEEQQ
-1032 VLFSHLLHCYLDL
+1032 ILFTHLLHCYLDL
-1045 DDQDQILERVA
+1045 DDSSQILERVA
-1056 ELLEK
+1056 ELLER
-1061 FGSWFDIA
+1061 FGSWFDVA

-1080 LEHFGAFIAS
+1080 LEHFGTFIAS

-1114 RLAVDV
+1114 RIAVDV
-1120 VEKIEKEGATWES
+1120 VDKIEKEGATWES

>member
-1 MEAAANDGA
+1 
-10 YVLRDLMRNA
+10 
-20 PLSPDGEEEH
+20 
-30 HVHITCVDAWDGNL
+30 
-44 YIGTSAGEILHFVSI
+44 
-59 PSDDSDQPTYILA
+59 
-72 SRLQPEYSNKQHDA
+72 
-86 LPAVEQILLLPS
+86 
-98 VGKACVLCH
+98 LCH

-133 VGGLDRDLDTQDLD
+133 VGGLDRDLDGHDLD

-159 QKLRVIR
+159 GKLRVIR
-166 IMDQGSPRKIR
+166 IMEQGSPRKIR
-177 DIELGNCLDI
+177 DIDLGNCLDI

-196 ADATSYALLDIVN
+196 ADGTSYALLDIVN

-215 FPISSLPNP
+215 FPISSSSDLA
-224 NPSSGR
+224 SGR
-230 QSPDIDPPPIQRPPS
+230 QSPAQDPPSIQRSHS
-245 RSFSATSPVR
+245 RTYSATSPVR
-255 RPDLRAQDR
+255 RPDLRARDR
-264 VASVGGAPQTPG
+264 IASTGSPPQTPG

-290 PWPHRAASRQAMSP
+290 AWPHRAASRQTLSP
-304 SPTRPLASPSV
+304 SPTRPLASPSL
-315 DTEGKVLPPTPQ
+315 DLDGKILPPTPQ
-327 LERPQPLPPTAHVSL
+327 LEHPPPPLPTLHSPL

-352 EFLLTTGTTPEDP
+352 EFLLTTGTSADDP

-381 IEFESYPDSIIV
+381 IQFESYPDSIIV
-393 DGQSSNSSMQQMP
+393 DSQTSDPSMPQMP

-419 RREKNGVIEKLVE
+419 RREKNGTVEKIVE
-432 YQRWDVDPSDNQY
+432 YQRWDVDPTDDQY
-445 HKDFLSLPYSSKS
+445 HKDYLSLPDSSMSKS
-458 EVQMA
+458 QMA
-463 LREATSATTMSLSS
+463 LGEVTTATNLSLPS
-477 VGKALSLRRL
+477 VGNALSLRRL
-487 YLHEPTSE
+487 YLHKATPE
-495 ETAVDVKRND
+495 ETALDAKRND
-505 DEDKLIERFS
+505 DEDKLIDRFS
-515 SVQTKVLLFANDSIW
+515 SVQTKVLLFASDCIW
-530 WLVRNPLVVRLET
+530 WLVRNPLVVQLET
-543 QLSAAVNISA
+543 RLSAAVNTEA
-553 NSFTVQGK
+553 NSFAVQRT
-561 QVQAVLNSI
+561 QVQAVINSI

-582 GFNYV
+582 GFNYI

-601 KTNQNI
+601 KTNQGV
-607 IASEAEKR
+607 IASEVDKLS
-615 ATHDAL
+615 THDAL

-627 PRIILSIIPVLS
+627 PRIILSIIPVLA
-639 DEVVEGPQGLWIPG
+639 DEVVEGQQGLWIPG
-653 GLKNAIDQFKAQYH
+653 GLKNAIDQYKAQYH
-667 AESINQDP
+667 ADSINQDP

-682 LLQVLKRYLQSWR
+682 LLQVIKRYLQSWR
-695 RKKGFGSIAD
+695 KKKGFGSIAD
-705 EKQVSHTVDAALLS
+705 EKQVFHTVDAALLS

-731 PAAPGSLRAELNDVV
+731 PAIPGSLRAELNDVV
-746 DQGVECFDH
+746 DQGVECFDR
-755 AVELLERHKR
+755 AVELLEQHKR
-765 LYILSRLYQSRRMVG
+765 LYVLSRLYQSRRMVG

-786 RRILESSEDVG
+786 RRILESSEDLG
-797 GELIDGELDVR
+797 GELVDGELDVR

-820 KDYGTWLANRNPPLG
+820 KDYGTWLANRNPSLG

-843 ARVKFTPAEAVDL
+843 ARVKFTPAEAVEL

-882 NDLIYFYLDTVTQA
+882 NDLIYFYLDTVTEA
-896 IDDSST
+896 IADPST
-902 SAKDILLTSYHTY
+902 SAGDILLTSYHTY
-915 RALAPP
+915 RALSPP
-921 KPTYSQFIL
+921 KPTYSQFIH
-930 DNNLP
+930 DNSLP
-935 NTWWKNRLRLLQLI
+935 DTWWQNRLRLLQLI

-955 DVEALSSRLISY
+955 DVEALSNRLESY
-967 SEVLVPETIVLAARR
+967 SEVLVPEMIVLAARR

-1008 GGSSIFHPASSSTT
+1008 GGSSIFHPASSSST
-1022 LPLPSKEEQQ
+1022 LPSPSKEEQEI
-1032 VLFSHLLHCYLDL
+1032 LFSFLLHCYFNLEDPT
-1045 DDQDQILERVA
+1045 QQLERVA

-1061 FGSWFDIA
+1061 FGSWFDVA

-1114 RLAVDV
+1114 RVAVNV
-1120 VEKIEKEGATWES
+1120 VEKIEKEGAVWES